1 MVNDWWGEAPERS
14 KGFREGPEHRRLIVL
29 LGLDARRAVIESDR
43 PRLGTRTGLTASS
56 VR

>member
-43 PRLGTRTGLTASS
+43 PRLGTCPA
-56 VR
+56 